1 MNQMVN
7 TETKIWNRTFISVFL
22 TNALMYMAQQMVQP
36 LITSY
41 VKSIGA
47 TAAIIGIIA
56 SAYTWTAILMKVI
69 SAPAIDTYNKKY
81 LLCGGMAVMGIAFTG
96 FALFGSIPSV
106 MAFRLIQGC
115 GQAFTTSC
123 CLALATDALP
133 RNKLGQGIGIFAL
146 AQSICQ
152 AIGPTL
158 GKYLQGVAGF
168 KVTFAT
174 AAGFM
179 FAGAIFSLLISNSFT
194 RTKKFKISLKSMFA
208 IECIVPVATQF
219 FLAFAYCLI
228 NSYLYIFAESQGV
241 VSNSIGLFFTIYA
254 GTLLITRPLV
264 GKLTDKYGSVRV
276 VIPAIGMFALSFLL
290 ISISTSL
297 WMFFVAAFISAFGYG
312 ACTPALQ
319 ALCMRLVTPDR
330 RGAASCSNYL
340 GTDFGFLLGPLFAS
354 LIIERFGYPAMWRFM
369 LIPLFFAALIM
380 FVNRGRI
387 ADVKKQ

>member
-123 CLALATDALP
+123 QGTNWDRESVSLLLLNPSAKPLGLPWENIFRAWLALKSPLP
-133 RNKLGQGIGIFAL
+133 Q
-146 AQSICQ
+146 Q
-152 AIGPTL
+152 
-158 GKYLQGVAGF
+158 
-168 KVTFAT
+168 
-174 AAGFM
+174 
-179 FAGAIFSLLISNSFT
+179 
-194 RTKKFKISLKSMFA
+194 
-208 IECIVPVATQF
+208 PV
-219 FLAFAYCLI
+219 
-228 NSYLYIFAESQGV
+228 
-241 VSNSIGLFFTIYA
+241 
-254 GTLLITRPLV
+254 
-264 GKLTDKYGSVRV
+264 
-276 VIPAIGMFALSFLL
+276 
-290 ISISTSL
+290 
-297 WMFFVAAFISAFGYG
+297 
-312 ACTPALQ
+312 
-319 ALCMRLVTPDR
+319 
-330 RGAASCSNYL
+330 SCS
-340 GTDFGFLLGPLFAS
+340 PVRS
-354 LIIERFGYPAMWRFM
+354 SRC
-369 LIPLFFAALIM
+369 
-380 FVNRGRI
+380 
-387 ADVKKQ
+387 